1 MAGKVGTLSIDTL
14 LAARFQSAARF
25 GLNNIAQILA
35 ADLQVHNTLMQQML
49 ADFCDVTG
57 DRLRI
62 YGSSDSTIMYAVDE
76 FGRAPTQKPAVGTTV
91 GFPLK
96 LFQSAIGWTRKWLEV
111 HTPADMA
118 IAQQSA
124 QKAHRRK
131 VRAEV
136 MRAFFLTANYTWTDS
151 LVDNVALGVKRLIN
165 ADGAPIPEGPNG
177 EVFNAAT
184 HTHYLAVAGGVTA
197 VFANSVI
204 NTVVEHGWGG
214 FMKVYIC
221 QADEAAWRALAPS
234 FQAYL
239 DPRLTAGTQANQP
252 LGKRLDITRLDNR
265 AIGIFGAAEVWVKPW
280 IPAGYFLAFDSTTNA
295 KPAVMRTRSGSMT
308 ADGLSIAA
316 ELDMYPLHAQYMETE
331 FGVGI
336 WNRTNGA
343 CGYTGGATW
352 VDPVITG

>member
-25 GLNNIAQILA
+25 GLDNIQQILA
-35 ADLQVHNTLMQQML
+35 ADLQVHNNLMLGML
-49 ADFCDVTG
+49 SDFCDVTG

-62 YGSSDSTIMYAVDE
+62 YGTSDTTVMYAVDE

-96 LFQSAIGWTRKWLEV
+96 LFQYAIGWTRKWLDI

-118 IAQQSA
+118 IAQQAA

-131 VRAEV
+131 VRSEV
-136 MRAFFLTANYTWTDS
+136 QRAFFLTGNYTWTDS
-151 LVDNVALGVKRLIN
+151 LVDNIALGVKRLVN
-165 ADGAPIPEGPNG
+165 ADGAGIPDGPNG
-177 EVFNAAT
+177 EVFNPAT

-197 VFANSVI
+197 VFANQVI

-214 FMKVYIC
+214 MMRVYISV
-221 QADEAAWRALAPS
+221 ADEATWRALTG

-239 DPRLTAGTQANQP
+239 DPRLTVGTYANFP

-280 IPAGYFLAFDSTTNA
+280 MIPGYFFAFDSTADA
-295 KPAVMRTRSGSMT
+295 KPLCVRTRSGNMT
-308 ADGLSIAA
+308 ADGLAVAA

-331 FGVGI
+331 FGVGV